1 MKPNIAEPVLII
13 NPATLSGPE
22 TCVAEPK
29 VYSILG
35 HNVNIAFGR
44 HDNGTIKL
52 ELTSL
57 STGKTLHGTFVNP
70 YLEQPVITWM
80 IHNNVLYVRDA
91 GPAEG
96 LYDALLSAG
105 ITKSINDY
113 PYAKLADELVSLVP
127 AGGR

>member
-1 MKPNIAEPVLII
+1 MKPNIAEPVHVI
-13 NPATLSGPE
+13 NRASLSGPE

-35 HNVNIAFGR
+35 HNVTIAFGR

-52 ELTSL
+52 EITSL
-57 STGKTLHGTFVNP
+57 SSSRTLHATFVNP
-70 YLEQPVITWM
+70 YLEQPVVEWM

-113 PYAKLADELVSLVP
+113 PYARLADEFVAFVPKVS
-127 AGGR
+127 